1 MENEDI
7 LEQQS
12 VLDEEAKKELRAKRA
27 AAYVH
32 LQELERQKRGITS
45 NTPATMF
52 GTETEDIDAQNR
64 DAAANYL
71 TGKPQTPKQE
81 QPTEQPK
88 ESKNFHS
95 DMKLDLNPAK
105 WAYLSGMGALDVPF
119 DVVGLVPGLGWV
131 DDNWD
136 EITKQNDEGARK
148 FRAAASMILPTIV
161 TAGAY
166 GKWVAAKN
174 LPALTKAAMN
184 VGGVGL
190 INGAIASASDFGEDP
205 GNRFL
210 TSPQNFKRLQEWW
223 PEIFGP
229 QGRYPLAED
238 LMKIDGIDPEL
249 NRILIGIEETV
260 FSGVGDIIGY
270 GFNMAKPLLWKVKP
284 LSEQAAAVK
293 KATQI
298 KYMEAD
304 TKKAISDI
312 DGALGTGTLNKEQSE
327 ALVIKRAKLI
337 DQITETGSSEVTGNP
352 AESIIRDKQRSR
364 QASTDQRAVRKIIE
378 NPWGKEFD
386 PDITPKLASDTQQT
400 SKAYIPGAAI
410 RNTIDVAAQESGQY
424 SKNAVPT
431 RPYTDA
437 VKDNALQLGKAHTLV
452 AHVAKKVR
460 EMPDYGDFQN
470 KFRNADLWNAAMGFY
485 EKIMPFGTGTRLAK
499 ILSSPEYQTTL
510 SLLGKDGVRH
520 EITHLNPEGLNATGV
535 AMSDLLNLYVGKE
548 TQATS
553 ARVMSTLGKEIS
565 AMSNGAVTYQ
575 NLMDEELVFKN
586 IMDRVELLEAEY
598 GKAKFVAGW
607 TLRNAKFWE
616 RFNLG
621 QVSADE
627 VDNAVREIHE
637 GAKKSH
643 ENFKKLRQSLEDLRK
658 SGDKRVSRILKE
670 AYDYSDGD
678 INSIRSLD
686 AWAKKQVDPKGL
698 IVSGDRGMNLFA
710 KGAWASVYNNVLSG
724 LSPLRA
730 ALGNGSSLILKPMTT
745 LARAG
750 IKSIF
755 SGSSE
760 PWERAIYL
768 HSSMFET
775 SRRAFNHMTERMA
788 KVHSDPDAMMKA
800 IRKDYVIEE
809 DNAYKIID
817 DYSEQWEKNGDTWNQ
832 FYWGW
837 AKLNRSVSRM
847 KWMRTGMTG
856 MAGVDAYTDTFMA
869 TYVSRVRA
877 YDEVF
882 GKFGKTLDPV
892 EFQKKLKNAEEIN
905 YRTMFDK
912 DGLLTDEAA
921 KNFSGEIALNLDDG
935 VSTWLNAGLSKVPA
949 MKVFMM
955 FPRTGINQVKQS
967 LSYLPM
973 GRIPGWKSKYTK
985 ILKAGDDKEL
995 IKDALLDHGIKNFE
1009 NTPNAMAIYKQL
1021 KDEYEGRMMIGSATA
1036 IMGFWYAMSG
1046 NIRGNGPTNA
1056 KERQDLKRKGWRPY
1070 TVNIGGNWV
1079 SYKGIPMIEQMFALV
1094 GDVAYYQ
1101 SALGTNLTTQFMD
1114 KLGWTISATYL
1125 NNTPL
1130 YGIEPFLAVMN
1141 GDEAAFKRLGANIVR
1156 GAIPQS
1162 GAFGVVA
1169 NAITQAQKD
1178 IYDDFLGYVANST
1191 PFKQTLPN
1199 QIDHWTG
1206 EPVNEVDNHLLRMLN
1221 AVSPIKVSG
1230 GEEPWRLWLLNS
1242 GFDDIGF
1249 LRQYTAEEREVIGR
1263 FMGEDKLY
1271 KKVERM
1277 SKTPKW
1283 NKQLNDLRKL
1293 MQQPGVS
1300 KQEVMQFRKSL
1311 PVYGE
1316 LRRILM
1322 TSLDSAKARIAMD
1335 PRYRH
1340 LDIQKRGIATTK
1352 KFMEKGLVEAAK
1364 NNADTN
1370 QRINDLLNLPNR

>member
-7 LEQQS
+7 LEQQA
-12 VLDEEAKKELRAKRA
+12 LFKERLNEMARE
-27 AAYVH
+27 
-32 LQELERQKRGITS
+32 ELEKQRRGFS
-45 NTPATMF
+45 YNTPNTS
-52 GTETEDIDAQNR
+52 TEAPPPEDKDEKVIDSAAQV
-64 DAAANYL
+64 L
-71 TGKPQTPKQE
+71 TGKPKTQQQE

-119 DVVGLVPGLGWV
+119 DVVGLVPGLGWL
-131 DDNWD
+131 DDSWD
-136 EITKQNDEGARK
+136 DLTKQNNEGARK
-148 FRAAASMILPTIV
+148 FRAAASIILPTIV

-205 GNRFL
+205 ENRFL

-284 LSEQAAAVK
+284 LSEQSAAVK

-312 DGALGTGTLNKEQSE
+312 DGALETGALNKEQAE
-327 ALVIKRAKLI
+327 ALVVKKARLI
-337 DQITETGSSEVTGNP
+337 DQITKTGSSEVTGNP

-364 QASTDQRAVRKIIE
+364 QAYTDQRAVRKIIE

-386 PDITPKLASDTQQT
+386 ADITPKLASDTQQT
-400 SKAYIPGAAI
+400 SKPYIPGAAW
-410 RNTIDVAAQESGQY
+410 RNTIDVTAQEAGEY
-424 SKNAVPT
+424 SRNAVPT

-437 VKDNALQLGKAHTLV
+437 AKDKALKLGEQHTLV
-452 AHVAKKVR
+452 AGVAKKVR
-460 EMPDYGDFQN
+460 QMPDYVDFQN
-470 KFRNADLWNAAMGFY
+470 KFRESDRFNGAMGLY
-485 EKIMPFGTGTRLAK
+485 EKIMPFGTGAKLSK
-499 ILSSPEYQTTL
+499 ILTSKDYLTTT
-510 SLLGKDGVRH
+510 SVLGKDGIRR
-520 EITHLNPEGLNATGV
+520 EIQYLNPDGLSATGL

-565 AMSNGAVTYQ
+565 AMSNGAVTYKG
-575 NLMDEELVFKN
+575 LMDEELVYKN
-586 IMDRVELLEAEY
+586 ILDRVELLEAEY
-598 GKAKFVAGW
+598 GKAKFAAGW
-607 TLRNAKFWE
+607 TLENAAFWK
-616 RFNLG
+616 RFQMG
-621 QVSADE
+621 DVTAEE
-627 VDNAVREIHE
+627 VDNAIKEINR
-637 GAKKSH
+637 GATKSH
-643 ENFKKLRQSLEDLRK
+643 ENFKKLRQTLEEL
-658 SGDKRVSRILKE
+658 DKTGNKKLSQVLKE

-678 INSIRSLD
+678 INTILSLD
-686 AWAKKQVDPKGL
+686 AWAKKQVNPGGL
-698 IVSGDRGMNLFA
+698 AVSSDRGMNLFA
-710 KGAWASVYNNVLSG
+710 KGAWAVVYNNVLSG

-730 ALGNGSSLILKPMTT
+730 LVGNGVSLILRPMTT
-745 LARAG
+745 FARAG

-755 SGSSE
+755 SGSTE

-775 SRRAFNHMTERMA
+775 TRRAWNDMTARMA
-788 KVHSDPDAMMKA
+788 KVHSDPDALMRT

-817 DYSEQWEKNGDTWNQ
+817 DYSEQWEKDGDHWNS
-832 FYWGW
+832 FFWGW
-837 AKLNRSVSRM
+837 AKTQRAIARM

-856 MAGVDAYTDTFMA
+856 MAGIDAYTDTFMA
-869 TYVSRVRA
+869 TFISRVRA

-882 GKFGKTLDPV
+882 GKFKNTLDPV
-892 EFQKKLKNAEEIN
+892 EFKAKLIEAEKIN
-905 YRTMFDK
+905 YGNMFDK
-912 DGLLTDEAA
+912 DRVLTDQAA
-921 KNFSGEIALNLDDG
+921 KSASGEIALNLDDG
-935 VSTWLNAGLSKVPA
+935 ISTWLNAGISKVPA

-955 FPRTGINQVKQS
+955 FPRTGINQIKQAI
-967 LSYLPM
+967 SYTPIGM
-973 GRIPGWKSKYTK
+973 IPGIKSKYAK
-985 ILKAGDDKEL
+985 VLQAGDDPEL
-995 IKDALLDHGIKNFE
+995 IKKALAAHGMK
-1009 NTPNAMAIYKQL
+1009 TWDDVPNAMAIYKQL
-1021 KDEYEGRMMIGSATA
+1021 KDEYEGRIMVGSATA

-1046 NIRGNGPTNA
+1046 NIRGNGPVNA
-1056 KERQDLKRKGWRPY
+1056 KERQDLMRKGWRPY
-1070 TVNIGGNWV
+1070 TVNVGGNWI
-1079 SYKGIPMIEQMFALV
+1079 SYKGVPMVEQMFSLV
-1094 GDVAYYQ
+1094 GDMAYYQ
-1101 SALGTNLTTQFMD
+1101 NALGTNLTESLLSKF
-1114 KLGWTISATYL
+1114 GWTISATYL

-1130 YGIEPFLAVMN
+1130 YGIEPIMAAIN
-1141 GDEAAFKRLGANIVR
+1141 GDESAIKRTFANIAR
-1156 GAIPQS
+1156 GVIPAS

-1178 IYDDFLGYVANST
+1178 IYNDMRGYVLNST
-1191 PFKQTLPN
+1191 PFKQTLPS

-1206 EPVNEVDNHLLRMLN
+1206 EQVNEVDNHLLRMLN
-1221 AVSPIKVSG
+1221 AISPVKVSG

-1249 LRQYTAEEREVIGR
+1249 LRKKTGSDVDYNAEERELIGK
-1263 FMGEDKLY
+1263 FMGEDQLWKE
-1271 KKVERM
+1271 VERM
-1277 SKTPKW
+1277 RTNKKW
-1283 NKQLNDLRKL
+1283 NKQLNDLRQL
-1293 MQQPGVS
+1293 MKDPTKS
-1300 KQEVMQFRKSL
+1300 KQEVMAYRKNL
-1311 PVYGE
+1311 PVYQH
-1316 LRRILM
+1316 LRKILRK
-1322 TSLDSAKARIAMD
+1322 SQLKAEARIAMD

-1340 LDIQKRGIATTK
+1340 LDIQGKGRAITK
-1352 KFMEKGLVEAAK
+1352 KYMEKGLVEAAK